1 MEFYQSNIFY
11 SLNEKEAMKEIEFT
25 KEELELTRDRL
36 TLRLLQ
42 AKHSG
47 LYMKPSEREQCEN
60 ILKKVEAAL
69 TE

>member
-1 MEFYQSNIFY
+1 
-11 SLNEKEAMKEIEFT
+11 MKEIEFT